1 MQLTG
6 LCKQRRTNNRSI
18 NKPTHFIIGHKK
30 GSLCFF
36 LGIGGAGAVEHN
48 KTIYKDYFVFKEKQR
63 IGVNTNVN
71 IEIYLLRLANKYI
84 HNWRSK

>member
-36 LGIGGAGAVEHN
+36 LGIGGRGRLN
-48 KTIYKDYFVFKEKQR
+48 IIKQFIKITLYSKKSKE
-63 IGVNTNVN
+63 
-71 IEIYLLRLANKYI
+71 
-84 HNWRSK
+84 